1 MSRNAENQ
9 VKIAEAG
16 GIEAILEGMGRHK
29 EHADVKELGCVGL
42 WNLSGNAENQVKIA
56 EAGGIEAI
64 VEGMGRHKE
73 HAGVQEQGCG
83 ALANL
88 GMVKQENDIKIRIV
102 RSSYDG
108 FVLKKIFCPLL

>member
-1 MSRNAENQ
+1 MIQGLWNLSRNAENQ

-29 EHADVKELGCVGL
+29 EHAGVKELGCVGL

-64 VEGMGRHKE
+64 VE
-73 HAGVQEQGCG
+73 V
-83 ALANL
+83 LSSL
-88 GMVKQENDIKIRIV
+88 VLIKT
-102 RSSYDG
+102 
-108 FVLKKIFCPLL
+108 PAA

>member
-1 MSRNAENQ
+1 MDNQ
-9 VKIAEAG
+9 PTPNPCDHRHSGEFTSG
-16 GIEAILEGMGRHK
+16 GE
-29 EHADVKELGCVGL
+29 
-42 WNLSGNAENQVKIA
+42 VKIA

>member
-1 MSRNAENQ
+1 MST
-9 VKIAEAG
+9 
-16 GIEAILEGMGRHK
+16 
-29 EHADVKELGCVGL
+29 
-42 WNLSGNAENQVKIA
+42 
-56 EAGGIEAI
+56 
-64 VEGMGRHKE
+64 

>member
-1 MSRNAENQ
+1 MKIAEAGGIEAIVEGMGRHKKHAGVQEQGCGALGNLGANAENK

-16 GIEAILEGMGRHK
+16 GIEAM
-29 EHADVKELGCVGL
+29 
-42 WNLSGNAENQVKIA
+42 
-56 EAGGIEAI
+56 